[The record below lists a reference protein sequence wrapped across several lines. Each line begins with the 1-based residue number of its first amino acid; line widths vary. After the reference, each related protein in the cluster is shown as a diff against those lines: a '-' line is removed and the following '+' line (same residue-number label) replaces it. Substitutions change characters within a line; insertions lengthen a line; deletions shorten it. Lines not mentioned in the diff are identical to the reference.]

1 MSSLS
6 AACSLPMDM
15 VCVETFQVP
24 PLQTFQVPPDQLCCA
39 HVVRRVHTGTY
50 GVLTLFGILPPA
62 MAWRLRYGA
71 QHTTQDFETGR
82 EMEVIPGGQ
91 VMLLAV
97 AGAASAV
104 VVYEVFGL
112 LKHA

>member
-1 MSSLS
+1 MLY
-6 AACSLPMDM
+6 D
-15 VCVETFQVP
+15 F
-24 PLQTFQVPPDQLCCA
+24 
-39 HVVRRVHTGTY
+39 RTGTY

-71 QHTTQDFETGR
+71 QTTQEFETGR
-82 EMEVIPGGQ
+82 EMEIIPGGQ
-91 VMLLAV
+91 LMLLAV

-112 LKHA
+112 LKHS